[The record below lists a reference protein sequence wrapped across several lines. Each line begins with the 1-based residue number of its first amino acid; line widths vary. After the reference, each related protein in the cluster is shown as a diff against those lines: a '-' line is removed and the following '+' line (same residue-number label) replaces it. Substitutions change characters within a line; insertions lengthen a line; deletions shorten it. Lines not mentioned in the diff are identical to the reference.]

1 MTTIDQYVQFIE
13 NKVFPER
20 LESLKK
26 CKEGQEISLWRKLFI
41 RDLYS
46 KLLDGENVEDF
57 NQNPQEEEENKNAM
71 IMSQRVYL
79 EAKRLEDD

>member
-1 MTTIDQYVQFIE
+1 M
-13 NKVFPER
+13 
-20 LESLKK
+20 
-26 CKEGQEISLWRKLFI
+26 
-41 RDLYS
+41 RDLNS